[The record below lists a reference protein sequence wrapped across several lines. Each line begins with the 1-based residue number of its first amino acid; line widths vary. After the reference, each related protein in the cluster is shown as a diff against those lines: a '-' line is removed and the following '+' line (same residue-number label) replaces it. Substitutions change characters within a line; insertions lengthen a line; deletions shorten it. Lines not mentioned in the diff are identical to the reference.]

1 MAQTPAVHLPLVIVN
16 LVYLSAI
23 SLFLKHL
30 KQEAAQLRG
39 NGQRLLQDYS
49 CAATYWRP
57 TEVLVR

>member
-30 KQEAAQLRG
+30 KQEAAQLK
-39 NGQRLLQDYS
+39 D
-49 CAATYWRP
+49 ATASVYYRIIAVLPP
-57 TEVLVR
+57 TGVPQKCW